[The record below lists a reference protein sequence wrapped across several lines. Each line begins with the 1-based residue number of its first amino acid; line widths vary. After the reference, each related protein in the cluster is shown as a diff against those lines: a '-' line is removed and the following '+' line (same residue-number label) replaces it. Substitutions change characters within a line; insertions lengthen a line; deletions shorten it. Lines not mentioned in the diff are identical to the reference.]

1 MSVLLAI
8 AVGLYVWAILKENK
22 PKLGTNRDLE
32 AKAHYAVALV
42 ALLLCIVT
50 LFSSVIA
57 SAAALVLLYFRAEVI
72 KVYFEKVLP
81 FLKK

>member
-8 AVGLYVWAILKENK
+8 AVGIYVWSILKENK
-22 PKLGTNRDLE
+22 PKLGTNRDAE

-50 LFSSVIA
+50 LFSSVIV
-57 SAAALVLLYFRAEVI
+57 SAAALVLLYFRVEVI
-72 KVYFEKVLP
+72 KFYFEKVLP
-81 FLKK
+81 FFNK